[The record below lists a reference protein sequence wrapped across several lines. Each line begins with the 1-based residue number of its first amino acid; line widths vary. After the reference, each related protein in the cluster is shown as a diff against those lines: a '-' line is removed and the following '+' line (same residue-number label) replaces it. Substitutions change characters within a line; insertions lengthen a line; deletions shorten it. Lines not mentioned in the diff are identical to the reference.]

1 MNPFTLCHRAS
12 DLGDLRREFKSK
24 CYVNMPVDCVGI
36 RDASL
41 TTKLRVQNALS
52 AYRLT
57 YNYPNGAG
65 FPVGFPVGNATVP
78 EQFRN
83 RVSAEVPLLA
93 KQGTCQCDPAL
104 VFSPYGLQAPAG
116 GNVVQ

>member
-1 MNPFTLCHRAS
+1 
-12 DLGDLRREFKSK
+12 
-24 CYVNMPVDCVGI
+24 MPVNCVGI
-36 RDASL
+36 RDSSL
-41 TTKLRVQNALS
+41 TTTLRIQNVLS
-52 AYRLT
+52 AYRQT
-57 YNYPNGAG
+57 YSL
-65 FPVGFPVGNATVP
+65 GFPVGNSTYP

-104 VFSPYGLQAPAG
+104 VMSPYGFQAPAG

>member
-1 MNPFTLCHRAS
+1 
-12 DLGDLRREFKSK
+12 
-24 CYVNMPVDCVGI
+24 MPVNTVAI

-41 TTKLRVQNALS
+41 TTKFKVQNALS

-57 YNYPNGAG
+57 YNYPEGAG
-65 FPVGFPVGNATVP
+65 YPYGFPVGNAFIP

-83 RVSAEVPLLA
+83 RVSAEVPLAA
-93 KQGTCQCDPAL
+93 KQGTCNCQDSPFAQN
-104 VFSPYGLQAPAG
+104 PYGFQAPSG

>member
-1 MNPFTLCHRAS
+1 
-12 DLGDLRREFKSK
+12 
-24 CYVNMPVDCVGI
+24 MPVSTVAI

-41 TTKLRVQNALS
+41 TTKFRVQNALS

-57 YNYPNGAG
+57 YNSPEGAG
-65 FPVGFPVGNATVP
+65 FPAGFPVGNAFWP

-93 KQGTCQCDPAL
+93 KQGTCDCQDS
-104 VFSPYGLQAPAG
+104 VFAQNPYGFQAPSG
-116 GNVVQ
+116 GNVTQ